1 MAAKLFVQCA
11 NGREINMSRVANAP
25 ISIPSGV
32 DVRLEG
38 SKVTVTGKLGELS
51 FGLTDNIELDLDSTT
66 IKVKWNPEVKN
77 AKSHAGTTR
86 ASINNI
92 VKGVSEGFVK
102 RMLLVGVG
110 YRAQVKDNLLTLS
123 LGYSNPVEYLIPE
136 GITIELPSQTEL
148 LVKGSDKQKV
158 GQVASEI
165 RSFRPPEP
173 YKGKGVRLADEYV
186 ARKEAKKK

>member
-1 MAAKLFVQCA
+1 
-11 NGREINMSRVANAP
+11 MSRVANAP

-32 DVRLEG
+32 EVQLNQNLMVI
-38 SKVTVTGKLGELS
+38 KGKLGELS
-51 FGLTDNIELDLDSTT
+51 FNLRDDVSVEIDAST
-66 IKVKWNPEVKN
+66 IQVKWDANSKE
-77 AKSHAGTTR
+77 AKAQAGTAR

-102 RMLLVGVG
+102 KLLLVGVG

-123 LGYSNPVEYLIPE
+123 LGYSNPVEYVIPE
-136 GITIELPSQTEL
+136 GITIEAPVQTEL
-148 LVKGSDKQKV
+148 LVKGSNKQQV

-165 RSFRPPEP
+165 RGFRPPEP
-173 YKGKGVRLADEYV
+173 YKGKGVRISDEYV